1 MNNKEKHIY
10 DFKKFQEQKEAIT
23 VYEQIRMSK
32 RTIEMYEKKI
42 EAHQRA
48 IDNHKKAIDTERD
61 TLTKLYIQAGYE
73 QILCYYKGC
82 RGSFF
87 IDPNEDTTFYKCPK
101 CKQLLD
107 PNEYV
112 MPF

>member
-32 RTIEMYEKKI
+32 RTIEMYEKKRDFY
-42 EAHQRA
+42 Q
-48 IDNHKKAIDTERD
+48 KAIDTERD

-73 QILCYYKGC
+73 QIICYLVDC
-82 RGSFF
+82 RYSFF
-87 IDPNEDTTFYKCPK
+87 IDPNENDIFYKCPK

>member
-1 MNNKEKHIY
+1 MNDKQKHIS
-10 DFKKFQEQKEAIT
+10 DFKRFQEQKEAIT
-23 VYEQIRMSK
+23 TEEKIRMSK
-32 RTIEMYEKKI
+32 RTIEMYQGKI
-42 EAHQRA
+42 DRYQKE
-48 IDNHKKAIDTERD
+48 IDLETD

-87 IDPNEDTTFYKCPK
+87 IDPNEDTSFYKCPK

>member
-1 MNNKEKHIY
+1 MNNKEKHIS
-10 DFKKFQEQKEAIT
+10 DFKKFQQQKEAIT
-23 VYEQIRMSK
+23 IEEKIRMSK
-32 RTIEMYEKKI
+32 RTIEMYQKKVDFD
-42 EAHQRA
+42 Q
-48 IDNHKKAIDTERD
+48 KTIDTERD
-61 TLTKLYIQAGYE
+61 TLTKLYIQSGYE